1 MRSIERRFK
10 IISQKYPFWSSLV
23 CFRRAIEGQ
32 NFKKRTIRH
41 GFLKL
46 VEKDDYAPKE
56 KMAILRDMEKL
67 KPP

>member
-1 MRSIERRFK
+1 MRSIERRFRR
-10 IISQKYPFWSSLV
+10 ISQKYPFWSSLI

-41 GFLKL
+41 WFSLL
-46 VEKDDYAPKE
+46 VKKDDFDKKE
-56 KMAILRDMEKL
+56 KRQILRDLGNL